1 MVISDLD
8 VPLERGESDAE
19 GMGLALGLRLPASP
33 PTRQRSGGQRARAA
47 SGPEATG
54 PVEQEAHAPQV
65 HCLDAP
71 PEVELQERLL
81 WFAPGLLQC
90 IAIE

>member
-1 MVISDLD
+1 
-8 VPLERGESDAE
+8 
-19 GMGLALGLRLPASP
+19 MGLALDFGYLASP
-33 PTRQRSGGQRARAA
+33 PTRQGSGGKSARAA
-47 SGPEATG
+47 SGREATG
-54 PVEQEAHAPQV
+54 LVEQEAHAPQV

-71 PEVELQERLL
+71 PEVELQGRLL